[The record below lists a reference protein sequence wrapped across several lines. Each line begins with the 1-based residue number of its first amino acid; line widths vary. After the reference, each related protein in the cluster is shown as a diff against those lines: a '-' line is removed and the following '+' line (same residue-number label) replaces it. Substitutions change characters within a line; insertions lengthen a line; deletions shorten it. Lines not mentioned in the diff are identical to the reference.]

1 MVGRQQ
7 EIGLNPTLIKNRL
20 NSAMLRKMQNL
31 KLISLSNKGP
41 VWFVHICAKLAWP
54 GYPIEPCPPTQNLFS
69 KFKSK
74 QERPLKAQAFLAT
87 APFPTYFTLLN
98 DVECETSQQLRYEHR
113 NPK

>member
-1 MVGRQQ
+1 VGRLQ
-7 EIGLNPTLIKNRL
+7 EIGLNPTLIKNRF

-54 GYPIEPCPPTQNLFS
+54 GYPIETCPPTQNLFS

-87 APFPTYFTLLN
+87 APIPTYFTLLN
-98 DVECETSQQLRYEHR
+98 DVECETCQQLRYEHR